1 MYLRLKKLFPWFQG
15 KIFLYQILRS
25 VTLLLIAIM
34 KQMICATKYTLPLQ
48 GNTPLG
54 LEKY

>member
-1 MYLRLKKLFPWFQG
+1 MYLRLKKLFLWFQG
-15 KIFLYQILRS
+15 KFFFYQILRS